1 MNYNDQFW
9 VSDNPANANS
19 NDLFEQAKAYD
30 LGIGV
35 KQDKQKAASL
45 YREAMN
51 QGDKKAKHNLA
62 LLYIMQEGE
71 SDNVLAGIQMLQE
84 LADEGDAFSIY
95 SLGGCYMNGKGV
107 VQDTNKGLE
116 L

>member
-9 VSDNPANANS
+9 VADNPADANS

-35 KQDKQKAASL
+35 KQDKQRASCL

-62 LLYIMQEGE
+62 LLYIMQEGKATMSQRVSRCFRNWLMKE
-71 SDNVLAGIQMLQE
+71 MRSL
-84 LADEGDAFSIY
+84 SIA
-95 SLGGCYMNGKGV
+95 
-107 VQDTNKGLE
+107 
-116 L
+116 